1 MSSRPVPLVCDAS
14 VVFNLGH
21 RGRLETLAASLN
33 ETCGLLITP
42 DVQREVTR
50 DPHGGFYD
58 EFLRTHFTRCD
69 DALTALAAIPAD
81 FSPLLGDGE
90 RSVLSVATQRQCA
103 VAIDETLARKAAQ
116 AMGLEL
122 TGTLGLMEM
131 AVRRSW
137 LDEALAME
145 AVHRLQQNRFFL
157 PVKPGAN
164 DDFPEYMEKVK
175 QKFAGR

>member
-1 MSSRPVPLVCDAS
+1 MPLVCDAS

-21 RGRLETLAASLN
+21 RGRPANIAASLN
-33 ETCGLLITP
+33 EAFGLLITP
-42 DVQREVTR
+42 DVEREVTH

-69 DALTALAAIPAD
+69 DALTALASIPAE

-90 RSVLSVATQRQCA
+90 RSVLSLARQRHCA
-103 VAIDETLARKAAQ
+103 VAIDEALGRKAAL
-116 AMGLEL
+116 AMELEL
-122 TGTLGLMEM
+122 TGTLGLMEL
-131 AVRRSW
+131 AVRRDW

-164 DDFPEYMEKVK
+164 DGFSEYMVKVK